1 MDNSLTPRRSGR
13 KRKTVNDLNYDWNS
27 DQEEKNQR
35 RKLSSP
41 QPQPTVSSQNHVPE
55 KKTPRKQKL
64 VLAPLQ
70 QMEPVIESFSPNKK
84 KNLPPKLV
92 KIFLFTFQEKQKDWT
107 FKVRVLSNFNKPVTK
122 LTLK

>member
-1 MDNSLTPRRSGR
+1 MDLTPRRSGR

-35 RKLSSP
+35 RKISSP
-41 QPQPTVSSQNHVPE
+41 TPLPQPTVSGQHQHVPE

-92 KIFLFTFQEKQKDWT
+92 K
-107 FKVRVLSNFNKPVTK
+107 NFFINIQREVKRLDLQGDYSQY
-122 LTLK
+122 LT